1 MTTLLIFQIG
11 KSEKIEAL
19 KI

>member
-1 MTTLLIFQIG
+1 MTMLLIFQIG
-11 KSEKIEAL
+11 KSEKSEAL